1 MICMNPIKVTV
12 IVPVYN
18 CEEYIPACLQSLL
31 AQTLPQ
37 SEFEVLLIND
47 GSTDN
52 SAEIC
57 RRLAEEHANVR
68 FFDKENGGVSSTR
81 NMGIENA
88 EGKYFLFLDA
98 DDTLTPDTLK
108 TVSQFFDKHY
118 DEIDMVTYRIVP
130 FWEDHR
136 YPLHYRYKILQKTGI
151 YDLNEGENRYITQ
164 TTMNIC
170 VKNLGKGNNVLF
182 DTSLVYHEDQKYC
195 LQVLDRYMKLGFCDG
210 PEYITPG
217 IPNYEGV
224 WEFFS
229 KRGYVHGWGE
239 CECVDMSMPLA
250 GYAHTEFSIGDTEN
264 GYTYRWAE
272 LEDIPAIAD
281 CVNTAEENFTKY
293 YRNEA
298 LYDPKSSQRVL
309 IAVDDE
315 LVSGALSVSAE
326 TEAAG
331 IGSVGCTATR
341 ADHQGRGIATTM
353 VKLGTKYLH
362 DIGLPTAFLGYTYT
376 DIVSM
381 YGRAGYE
388 VCRKYMMAV
397 KTL

>member
-1 MICMNPIKVTV
+1 MINRLFDLYKVCFPE
-12 IVPVYN
+12 IVR
-18 CEEYIPACLQSLL
+18 EDEK
-31 AQTLPQ
+31 
-37 SEFEVLLIND
+37 VLKILSFPENYFIVKEND
-47 GSTDN
+47 GEI
-52 SAEIC
+52 SAVSVINE
-57 RRLAEEHANVR
+57 NV
-68 FFDKENGGVSSTR
+68 VL
-81 NMGIENA
+81 MLCVHPA
-88 EGKYFLFLDA
+88 
-98 DDTLTPDTLK
+98 
-108 TVSQFFDKHY
+108 
-118 DEIDMVTYRIVP
+118 YR
-130 FWEDHR
+130 
-136 YPLHYRYKILQKTGI
+136 
-151 YDLNEGENRYITQ
+151 
-164 TTMNIC
+164 
-170 VKNLGKGNNVLF
+170 GKGIGTILLEE
-182 DTSLVYHEDQKYC
+182 TEAYIKAKGYEEI
-195 LQVLDRYMKLGFCDG
+195 RFCDG

-250 GYAHTEFSIGDTEN
+250 GYAHTEFSIGDTVN

-272 LEDIPAIAD
+272 LEDIPAVAD

-298 LYDPKSSQRVL
+298 LYAPKSSQRVL

-315 LVSGALSVSAE
+315 LVCGALIVSAE